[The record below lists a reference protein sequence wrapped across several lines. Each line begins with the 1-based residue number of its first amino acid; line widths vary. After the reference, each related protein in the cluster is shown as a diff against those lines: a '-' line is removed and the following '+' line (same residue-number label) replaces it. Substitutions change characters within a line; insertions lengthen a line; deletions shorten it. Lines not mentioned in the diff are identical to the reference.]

1 MNFDILYLNYYQ
13 LNLVMPNNISDEGF
27 LIMVLQTTISEND
40 IDYSITRKLT
50 KKNNKKHSFYIKLF

>member
-13 LNLVMPNNISDEGF
+13 LNLVMPTNISDEGF

-50 KKNNKKHSFYIKLF
+50 KK